1 MQFVTKDADDY
12 VRACSSPCKV
22 CACRLYTS
30 YHCTTVTMT
39 EGSLPKEELYCW
51 VSEME
56 GSLFPHWFLPA
67 LKATFSINIVI
78 IIMLDFTSRNTEK
91 YPEVFRRQG
100 EFPAAKIQGLCE
112 LLLALGMPIRR
123 TILMDWGLGQHY
135 KRAIIEDEPSHDR
148 VPTSHV
154 C

>member
-1 MQFVTKDADDY
+1 M
-12 VRACSSPCKV
+12 
-22 CACRLYTS
+22 
-30 YHCTTVTMT
+30 
-39 EGSLPKEELYCW
+39 
-51 VSEME
+51 ME
-56 GSLFPHWFLPA
+56 GSLFPHWFLPV

-123 TILMDWGLGQHY
+123 TILMDWGLGTGTALQESNN
-135 KRAIIEDEPSHDR
+135 RR
-148 VPTSHV
+148 
-154 C
+154 